1 MASSAGNTASSS
13 SSSGSASSA
22 SSSAAPALQ
31 RGIVKMVLSGCA
43 IIVRGQP
50 RGGPPPE
57 RQINLSNIRAGNLA
71 RRAAAGQPDS
81 KDTPDE
87 PWGFPAREFLRKKLI
102 GKEVCFTV
110 EYKTAQG
117 REYGMVY
124 LGKDTTGENIAESLV
139 AEGLASRREGIR
151 ANNPEQSRLAELE
164 EQARTAKKGMWS
176 EGTGSHTVRD
186 LKYTIENPRHFV
198 DSMHQKPVNAI
209 IEHVRDGS
217 VVRALLLPDY
227 YLVTVMLS
235 GIKCPTFKR
244 EADGTETPEPF
255 AAEAKFF
262 TESRL
267 LQRDVQIVLESCHNQ
282 NILGTILHPNGNIT
296 ELLLKEGF
304 ARCVDWSIAVYT
316 RGAEKLRAAERFAK
330 ERKLRI
336 WRDYVAPTAN
346 LDQKDKQFVAKVVQV
361 LNADAII
368 VKLNSGDYK
377 TVHLSSIRPPR
388 LEGEGT
394 QDKNRKL
401 RPLYDIPYMFEAR
414 EFLRKKL
421 IGKKVNVT
429 VDYIRPASSA
439 TETVPAFSERTCA
452 TVTIGGINIA
462 EALVSKGLAT
472 VIRYRQDDDQ
482 RSSHYDELLAAEA
495 RRCVSVYGEW
505 EGVRLGL
512 DGKRRGHQPHGAAAT
527 VMSWVPCPCPV
538 STHLS
543 VPPSLPPSLPLQ
555 DTQKSKQFLPFL
567 QRAGRSEAV
576 VEYVFSGS
584 RLKLYLPKETCLITF
599 LLAGIECPRGARNLP
614 GLVQEG
620 EPFSEE
626 ATLFTKELVLQREVE
641 VEVESMDKAG
651 NFIGWLHVDGANL
664 SVALVEQA
672 LSKVHFTAERSN
684 YYKSLVAAEEAAKQR
699 KEKVWS
705 QYEEPPLEDVV
716 DVPEEKERTANYK
729 PVFVT
734 EITDDLHFYVQDV
747 ETGTQ
752 LEKLMETMRS
762 EIAAHPPV
770 EGSYTPRR
778 GDYCIAKFVDGEW
791 YRARVEKVESPAKVH
806 VFYID
811 YGNKETLPSIRL
823 AALPHAFSTRA
834 LSAQATEY
842 KFAFIQVPQDEEARA
857 DAVDSVVRDIQNTQ
871 CLLNVEHAGPS
882 CPHVTLQFADS
893 KGDVGLGLVK
903 EGLVMVEPRK
913 EKQFQ
918 KVVTEYLNAQEAA
931 KSARLNLWRYGDF
944 RADDADEF
952 GYSR

>member
-1 MASSAGNTASSS
+1 MASSAQSGG
-13 SSSGSASSA
+13 SSGG
-22 SSSAAPALQ
+22 PLVPTVQ

-71 RRAAAGQPDS
+71 RRAAAAQPDA

-87 PWGFPAREFLRKKLI
+87 PWAFPAREFLRKKLI
-102 GKEVCFTV
+102 GKEVCFTI
-110 EYKTAQG
+110 ENKTPQG
-117 REYGMVY
+117 REYGMIY
-124 LGKDTTGENIAESLV
+124 LGKDTNGENIAESLV
-139 AEGLASRREGIR
+139 AEGLATRREGMR
-151 ANNPEQSRLAELE
+151 ANNPEQNRLSECE
-164 EQARTAKKGMWS
+164 EQAKAAKKGMWS
-176 EGTGSHTVRD
+176 DGNGSHTIRD

-198 DSMHQKPVNAI
+198 DSHHQKPVNAI

-235 GIKCPTFKR
+235 GIKCPTFRR
-244 EADGTETPEPF
+244 EADGSETPEPF

-267 LQRDVQIVLESCHNQ
+267 LQRDVQIILESCHNQ
-282 NILGTILHPNGNIT
+282 NVLGTILHPNGNIT

-330 ERKLRI
+330 ERRLRI

-346 LDQKDKQFVAKVVQV
+346 LDQKDKQFVAKVMQV
-361 LNADAII
+361 LNADAIV

-377 TVHLSSIRPPR
+377 TIHLSSIRPPR
-388 LEGEGT
+388 LEGENT
-394 QDKNRKL
+394 QDKNKKL

-429 VDYIRPASSA
+429 VDYIRAASPA

-495 RRCVSVYGEW
+495 RAIKNGK
-505 EGVRLGL
+505 GL
-512 DGKRRGHQPHGAAAT
+512 HSKKE
-527 VMSWVPCPCPV
+527 VPIHRV
-538 STHLS
+538 ADISG
-543 VPPSLPPSLPLQ
+543 
-555 DTQKSKQFLPFL
+555 DTQKAKQFLPFL

-651 NFIGWLHVDGANL
+651 NFIGWLHIDGANL
-664 SVALVEQA
+664 SVLLVEHA
-672 LSKVHFTAERSN
+672 LSKVHFTAERSS
-684 YYKSLVAAEEAAKQR
+684 YYKSLLSAEEAAKQK
-699 KEKVWS
+699 KEKVWAH
-705 QYEEPPLEDVV
+705 YEEQPVEEVPP
-716 DVPEEKERTANYK
+716 VPEEKERSASYK

-752 LEKLMETMRS
+752 LEKLMENMRND
-762 EIAAHPPV
+762 IASHPPV
-770 EGSYTPRR
+770 EGSYAPRR
-778 GDYCIAKFVDGEW
+778 GEFCIAKFVDGEW

-811 YGNKETLPSIRL
+811 YGNREILPSTRLGTLP
-823 AALPHAFSTRA
+823 PAFSTRV
-834 LSAQATEY
+834 LPAQATEY
-842 KFAFIQVPQDEEARA
+842 AFAFIQVPQDEDART

-871 CLLNVEHAGPS
+871 CLLNVEHLSAS

-903 EGLVMVEPRK
+903 EGLVMVEVRK

-918 KVVTEYLNAQEAA
+918 KVITEYLNAQESA

>member
-1 MASSAGNTASSS
+1 MDGLEKSDVIF
-13 SSSGSASSA
+13 
-22 SSSAAPALQ
+22 Q
-31 RGIVKMVLSGCA
+31 VLSGCA

-71 RRAAAGQPDS
+71 RRAAVAQPDA

-87 PWGFPAREFLRKKLI
+87 PWAFPAREFLRKKLI
-102 GKEVCFTV
+102 GKEVCFTI
-110 EYKTAQG
+110 ENKTPQG
-117 REYGMVY
+117 REYGMIY
-124 LGKDTTGENIAESLV
+124 LGKDTNGENIAESLV
-139 AEGLASRREGIR
+139 AEGLATRREGMR
-151 ANNPEQSRLAELE
+151 ANNPEQNRLAECE
-164 EQARTAKKGMWS
+164 EQAKAAKKGMWS
-176 EGTGSHTVRD
+176 EGNGSHTIRD

-198 DSMHQKPVNAI
+198 DSHHQKPVNAI

-235 GIKCPTFKR
+235 GIKCPTFRR
-244 EADGTETPEPF
+244 EADGSETPEPF

-267 LQRDVQIVLESCHNQ
+267 LQRDVQIILESCHNQ

-330 ERKLRI
+330 ERRLRI

-346 LDQKDKQFVAKVVQV
+346 LDQKDKQFVAKVMQV
-361 LNADAII
+361 LNADAIV

-377 TVHLSSIRPPR
+377 TIHLSSIRPPR
-388 LEGEGT
+388 LEGENT
-394 QDKNRKL
+394 QDKNKKL

-429 VDYIRPASSA
+429 VDYIRPASPA
-439 TETVPAFSERTCA
+439 TDTVPAFSERTCA

-495 RRCVSVYGEW
+495 RAIKNGK
-505 EGVRLGL
+505 GL
-512 DGKRRGHQPHGAAAT
+512 HSKKE
-527 VMSWVPCPCPV
+527 VPIHRV
-538 STHLS
+538 ADISG
-543 VPPSLPPSLPLQ
+543 
-555 DTQKSKQFLPFL
+555 DTQKAKQFLPFL

-651 NFIGWLHVDGANL
+651 NFIGWLHIDGANL
-664 SVALVEQA
+664 SVLLVEHA
-672 LSKVHFTAERSN
+672 LSKVHFTAERSA
-684 YYKSLVAAEEAAKQR
+684 YYKSLLSAEEAAKQK
-699 KEKVWS
+699 KEKVWAH
-705 QYEEPPLEDVV
+705 YEEQPVEELMPVL
-716 DVPEEKERTANYK
+716 EEKERSASYK

-752 LEKLMETMRS
+752 LEKLMENMRND
-762 EIAAHPPV
+762 IASHPPV
-770 EGSYTPRR
+770 EGSYAPRR
-778 GDYCIAKFVDGEW
+778 GEFCIAKFVDGEW

-811 YGNKETLPSIRL
+811 YGNREILPSTRLGTLP
-823 AALPHAFSTRA
+823 PAFSTRV
-834 LSAQATEY
+834 LPAQATEY
-842 KFAFIQVPQDEEARA
+842 AFAFIQVPQDEDART

-871 CLLNVEHAGPS
+871 CLLNVEHLSAG

-903 EGLVMVEPRK
+903 EGLVMVEVRK

-918 KVVTEYLNAQEAA
+918 KVITEYLNAQESA

>member
-1 MASSAGNTASSS
+1 MASSGAQPAP
-13 SSSGSASSA
+13 
-22 SSSAAPALQ
+22 AAPALQ

-71 RRAAAGQPDS
+71 RRAAVSQQDS

-87 PWGFPAREFLRKKLI
+87 PWAFSAREFLRKKLI

-110 EYKTAQG
+110 EYKTPQG

-124 LGKDTTGENIAESLV
+124 LGKDTSGENIAESLV
-139 AEGLASRREGIR
+139 AEGLASRREGVR
-151 ANNPEQSRLAELE
+151 ATTPEQNRLVEIE
-164 EQARTAKKGMWS
+164 EQARAAKKGVWS
-176 EGTGSHTVRD
+176 EGTGSHTIRD
-186 LKYTIENPRHFV
+186 LKYTIENSRHFV
-198 DSMHQKPVNAI
+198 DSMHQKPVNAV

-235 GIKCPTFKR
+235 GVKCPTFKR

-267 LQRDVQIVLESCHNQ
+267 LQRDVQIILESSHNQ
-282 NILGTILHPNGNIT
+282 NFLGTILHPNGNIT

-304 ARCVDWSIAVYT
+304 ARCVDWSIAIYT
-316 RGAEKLRAAERFAK
+316 QGSEKLRAAERFAK
-330 ERKLRI
+330 ERKIRI

-361 LNADAII
+361 LNADAMV
-368 VKLNSGDYK
+368 VKLNSGEYK
-377 TVHLSSIRPPR
+377 TIHLSSIRPPR
-388 LEGEGT
+388 LEGEGS
-394 QDKNRKL
+394 QDKNKKL

-421 IGKKVNVT
+421 IGKKVNVN
-429 VDYIRPASSA
+429 VDYIRSASAA
-439 TETVPAFSERTCA
+439 TESVPAFPERTCA
-452 TVTIGGINIA
+452 TITIGGINIA

-495 RRCVSVYGEW
+495 RAIKNAK
-505 EGVRLGL
+505 GL
-512 DGKRRGHQPHGAAAT
+512 HSKKE
-527 VMSWVPCPCPV
+527 VPIHRV
-538 STHLS
+538 ADISG
-543 VPPSLPPSLPLQ
+543 
-555 DTQKSKQFLPFL
+555 DTQKAKQFLPFL
-567 QRAGRSEAV
+567 QRAGRSEAI

-584 RLKLYLPKETCLITF
+584 RLKLYMPKETCLITF
-599 LLAGIECPRGARNLP
+599 LLAGIECPRGPRNMP
-614 GLVQEG
+614 SGVQEG
-620 EPFSEE
+620 EPFSDE
-626 ATLFTKELVLQREVE
+626 AMSYTKELVLQREVE
-641 VEVESMDKAG
+641 VEVEAMDKAG
-651 NFIGWLHVDGANL
+651 NFIGWLHVDGINL
-664 SVALVEQA
+664 SVSLVEHA

-684 YYKSLVAAEEAAKQR
+684 YYKTLLSAEEGPKQK
-699 KEKVWS
+699 KEKIWS
-705 QYEEPPLEDVV
+705 KFEELPVEEVV
-716 DVPEEKERTANYK
+716 TVVEEKERNANYK
-729 PVFVT
+729 PVLVT
-734 EITDDLHFYVQDV
+734 EITDGLHFYIQDV

-752 LEKLMETMRS
+752 LEKLMEGMRS
-762 EIAAHPPV
+762 EIASNPPL
-770 EGSYTPRR
+770 EGSFSPRR

-811 YGNKETLPSIRL
+811 YGNREVLTSTRLGAIPQSFSVRTLP
-823 AALPHAFSTRA
+823 
-834 LSAQATEY
+834 AQAIEY
-842 KFAFIQVPQDEEARA
+842 AFAFIQVPQDEEARA
-857 DAVDSVVRDIQNTQ
+857 DVVDNVVRDIQNTQ
-871 CLLNVEHAGPS
+871 CLLNVEHSGVG

-893 KGDVGLGLVK
+893 KDDVGLGLVK
-903 EGLVMVEPRK
+903 EGLVMVEVRK

-918 KVVTEYLNAQEAA
+918 KVISEYLSAQEAA
-931 KSARLNLWRYGDF
+931 KAARLNLWRYGDF

-952 GYSR
+952 GYNR

>member
-1 MASSAGNTASSS
+1 MASSAQSGG
-13 SSSGSASSA
+13 SSGG
-22 SSSAAPALQ
+22 PAVPTVQ

-71 RRAAAGQPDS
+71 RRAAATQPDA

-87 PWGFPAREFLRKKLI
+87 PWAFPAREFLRKKLI
-102 GKEVCFTV
+102 GKEVCFTI
-110 EYKTAQG
+110 ENKTPQG
-117 REYGMVY
+117 REYGMIY
-124 LGKDTTGENIAESLV
+124 LGKDTNGENIAESLV
-139 AEGLASRREGIR
+139 AEGLATRREGMR
-151 ANNPEQSRLAELE
+151 ANNPEQNRLAECE
-164 EQARTAKKGMWS
+164 EQAKAAKKGMWS
-176 EGTGSHTVRD
+176 EGSGSQTIRD

-198 DSMHQKPVNAI
+198 DSHHQKPVNAI

-235 GIKCPTFKR
+235 GIKCPTFRR
-244 EADGTETPEPF
+244 EADGSETPEPF

-267 LQRDVQIVLESCHNQ
+267 LQRDVQIILESCHNQ

-296 ELLLKEGF
+296 ELLLKDGF

-330 ERKLRI
+330 DRRLRI

-346 LDQKDKQFVAKVVQV
+346 LDQKDKQFVAKVMQV
-361 LNADAII
+361 LNADAIV

-377 TVHLSSIRPPR
+377 TIHLSSIRPPR
-388 LEGEGT
+388 LEGENT
-394 QDKNRKL
+394 Q
-401 RPLYDIPYMFEAR
+401 
-414 EFLRKKL
+414 
-421 IGKKVNVT
+421 VNVT
-429 VDYIRPASSA
+429 VDYIRPASPA

-495 RRCVSVYGEW
+495 RAIKNGK
-505 EGVRLGL
+505 GL
-512 DGKRRGHQPHGAAAT
+512 HSKKE
-527 VMSWVPCPCPV
+527 VPIHRV
-538 STHLS
+538 ADISG
-543 VPPSLPPSLPLQ
+543 
-555 DTQKSKQFLPFL
+555 DTQKAKQFLPFL

-651 NFIGWLHVDGANL
+651 NFIGWLHIDGANL
-664 SVALVEQA
+664 SVLLVEHA
-672 LSKVHFTAERSN
+672 LSKVHFTAERSS
-684 YYKSLVAAEEAAKQR
+684 YYKSLLSAEEAAKQK
-699 KEKVWS
+699 KEKVWAH
-705 QYEEPPLEDVV
+705 YEEQPVEEVAPML
-716 DVPEEKERTANYK
+716 EEKERSASYK

-752 LEKLMETMRS
+752 LEKLMENMRND
-762 EIAAHPPV
+762 IASHPPV
-770 EGSYTPRR
+770 EGSYAPRR
-778 GDYCIAKFVDGEW
+778 GEFCIAKFVDGEW

-811 YGNKETLPSIRL
+811 YGNREILPSTRLGTLP
-823 AALPHAFSTRA
+823 PAFSTRV
-834 LSAQATEY
+834 LPAQATEY
-842 KFAFIQVPQDEEARA
+842 AFAFIQVPQDEDART

-871 CLLNVEHAGPS
+871 CLLNVEHLSAG

-903 EGLVMVEPRK
+903 EGLVMVEVRK

-918 KVVTEYLNAQEAA
+918 KVITEYLNAQESA

>member
-1 MASSAGNTASSS
+1 MASSAQ
-13 SSSGSASSA
+13 SGGTSGG
-22 SSSAAPALQ
+22 PAVPTVQ

-71 RRAAAGQPDS
+71 RRAAATQPDA

-87 PWGFPAREFLRKKLI
+87 AWAFPAREFLRKKLI
-102 GKEVCFTV
+102 GKEVCFTI
-110 EYKTAQG
+110 ENKTPQG
-117 REYGMVY
+117 REYGMIY
-124 LGKDTTGENIAESLV
+124 LGKDTSGENIAESLV
-139 AEGLASRREGIR
+139 AEGLATRREGMR
-151 ANNPEQSRLAELE
+151 ANNPEQNRLSECE
-164 EQARTAKKGMWS
+164 EQAKAAKKGMWS
-176 EGTGSHTVRD
+176 EGNGSHTIRD

-198 DSMHQKPVNAI
+198 DSHHQKPVNAI

-235 GIKCPTFKR
+235 GIKCPTFRR
-244 EADGTETPEPF
+244 EADGSETPEPF

-267 LQRDVQIVLESCHNQ
+267 LQRDVQIILESCHNQ

-330 ERKLRI
+330 ERRLRI

-346 LDQKDKQFVAKVVQV
+346 LDQKDKQFVAKVMQV
-361 LNADAII
+361 LNADAIV

-377 TVHLSSIRPPR
+377 TIHLSSIRPPR
-388 LEGEGT
+388 LEGENT
-394 QDKNRKL
+394 QDKNKKL

-429 VDYIRPASSA
+429 VDYIRPASPA

-495 RRCVSVYGEW
+495 RAIKNGK
-505 EGVRLGL
+505 GL
-512 DGKRRGHQPHGAAAT
+512 HSKKE
-527 VMSWVPCPCPV
+527 VPIHRV
-538 STHLS
+538 ADISG
-543 VPPSLPPSLPLQ
+543 
-555 DTQKSKQFLPFL
+555 DTQKAKQFLPFL

-651 NFIGWLHVDGANL
+651 NFIGWLHIDSANL
-664 SVALVEQA
+664 SVLLVEHA
-672 LSKVHFTAERSN
+672 LSKVHFTAERSS
-684 YYKSLVAAEEAAKQR
+684 YYKSLLSAEEAAKQK
-699 KEKVWS
+699 KEKVWAH
-705 QYEEPPLEDVV
+705 YEEQPVEEVV
-716 DVPEEKERTANYK
+716 PVLEEKERSASYK

-752 LEKLMETMRS
+752 LEKLMENMRND
-762 EIAAHPPV
+762 IASHPPV
-770 EGSYTPRR
+770 EGSYAPRR
-778 GDYCIAKFVDGEW
+778 GEFCIAKFVDGEW

-811 YGNKETLPSIRL
+811 YGNREILPSTRLGTLP
-823 AALPHAFSTRA
+823 PAFSTRV
-834 LSAQATEY
+834 LPAQATEY
-842 KFAFIQVPQDEEARA
+842 AFAFIQVPQDEDART

-871 CLLNVEHAGPS
+871 CLLNVEHLSAG

-903 EGLVMVEPRK
+903 EGLVMVEVRK

-918 KVVTEYLNAQEAA
+918 KVITEYLNAQESA

>member
-1 MASSAGNTASSS
+1 MASSAQ
-13 SSSGSASSA
+13 SGGTSGG
-22 SSSAAPALQ
+22 PAVPTVQ

-71 RRAAAGQPDS
+71 RRAAATQPDA

-87 PWGFPAREFLRKKLI
+87 PWAFPAREFLRKKLI
-102 GKEVCFTV
+102 GKEVCFTI
-110 EYKTAQG
+110 ENKTPQG
-117 REYGMVY
+117 REYGMIY
-124 LGKDTTGENIAESLV
+124 LGKDTNGENIAESLV
-139 AEGLASRREGIR
+139 AEGLATRREGMR
-151 ANNPEQSRLAELE
+151 ANNPEQNRLSECE
-164 EQARTAKKGMWS
+164 EQAKAAKKGMWS
-176 EGTGSHTVRD
+176 EGNGSHTIRD

-198 DSMHQKPVNAI
+198 DSHHQKPVNAI

-235 GIKCPTFKR
+235 GIKCPTFRR
-244 EADGTETPEPF
+244 EADGSETPEPF

-267 LQRDVQIVLESCHNQ
+267 LQRDVQIILESCHNQ

-330 ERKLRI
+330 ERRLRI

-346 LDQKDKQFVAKVVQV
+346 LDQKDKQFVAKVMQV
-361 LNADAII
+361 LNADAIV

-377 TVHLSSIRPPR
+377 TIHLSSIRPPR
-388 LEGEGT
+388 LEGENT
-394 QDKNRKL
+394 QDKNKKL

-429 VDYIRPASSA
+429 VDYIRPASPA

-495 RRCVSVYGEW
+495 RAIKNGK
-505 EGVRLGL
+505 GL
-512 DGKRRGHQPHGAAAT
+512 HSKKE
-527 VMSWVPCPCPV
+527 VPIHRV
-538 STHLS
+538 ADISG
-543 VPPSLPPSLPLQ
+543 
-555 DTQKSKQFLPFL
+555 DTQKAKQFLPFL

-651 NFIGWLHVDGANL
+651 NFIGWLHIDGANL
-664 SVALVEQA
+664 SVLLVEHS
-672 LSKVHFTAERSN
+672 LSKVHFTAERSS
-684 YYKSLVAAEEAAKQR
+684 YYKSLLSAEEAAKQK
-699 KEKVWS
+699 KEKVWAH
-705 QYEEPPLEDVV
+705 YEEQPVEEVAPVL
-716 DVPEEKERTANYK
+716 EEKERSASYK

-752 LEKLMETMRS
+752 LEKLMENMRND
-762 EIAAHPPV
+762 IASHPPV
-770 EGSYTPRR
+770 EGSYAPRR
-778 GDYCIAKFVDGEW
+778 GEFCIAKFVDGEW
-791 YRARVEKVESPAKVH
+791 YRARVEKVESPARVH
-806 VFYID
+806 IFYID
-811 YGNKETLPSIRL
+811 YGNREILPSTRLGTLP
-823 AALPHAFSTRA
+823 PAFSTRV
-834 LSAQATEY
+834 LPAQATEY
-842 KFAFIQVPQDEEARA
+842 AFAFIQVPQDEDART

-871 CLLNVEHAGPS
+871 CLLNVEHLSAG

-903 EGLVMVEPRK
+903 EGLVMVEVRK

-918 KVVTEYLNAQEAA
+918 KVITEYLNAQESA
-931 KSARLNLWRYGDF
+931 KSARVSFRLWV
-944 RADDADEF
+944 
-952 GYSR
+952 SREELRKAA

>member
-1 MASSAGNTASSS
+1 MASSAQSGG
-13 SSSGSASSA
+13 SSGG
-22 SSSAAPALQ
+22 PAVPTVQ

-71 RRAAAGQPDS
+71 RRAAATQPDA

-87 PWGFPAREFLRKKLI
+87 PWAFPAREFLRKKLI
-102 GKEVCFTV
+102 GKEVCFTI
-110 EYKTAQG
+110 ENKTPQG
-117 REYGMVY
+117 REYGMIY
-124 LGKDTTGENIAESLV
+124 LGKDTNGENIAESLV
-139 AEGLASRREGIR
+139 AEGLATRREGMR
-151 ANNPEQSRLAELE
+151 ANNPEQNRLAECE
-164 EQARTAKKGMWS
+164 EQAKAAKKGMWS
-176 EGTGSHTVRD
+176 EGSGSQTIRD

-198 DSMHQKPVNAI
+198 DSHHQKPVNAI

-235 GIKCPTFKR
+235 GIKCPTFRR
-244 EADGTETPEPF
+244 EADGSETPEPF

-267 LQRDVQIVLESCHNQ
+267 LQRDVQIILESCHNQ

-296 ELLLKEGF
+296 ELLLKDGF

-330 ERKLRI
+330 DRRLRI

-346 LDQKDKQFVAKVVQV
+346 LDQKDKQFVAKVMQV
-361 LNADAII
+361 LNADAIV

-377 TVHLSSIRPPR
+377 TIHLSSIRPPR
-388 LEGEGT
+388 LEGENT
-394 QDKNRKL
+394 QDKNKKL

-429 VDYIRPASSA
+429 VDYIRPASPA

-495 RRCVSVYGEW
+495 RAIKNGK
-505 EGVRLGL
+505 GL
-512 DGKRRGHQPHGAAAT
+512 HSKKE
-527 VMSWVPCPCPV
+527 VPIHRV
-538 STHLS
+538 ADISG
-543 VPPSLPPSLPLQ
+543 
-555 DTQKSKQFLPFL
+555 DTQKAKQFLPFL

-651 NFIGWLHVDGANL
+651 NFIGWLHIDGANL
-664 SVALVEQA
+664 SVLLVEHA
-672 LSKVHFTAERSN
+672 LSKVHFTAERSS
-684 YYKSLVAAEEAAKQR
+684 YYKSLLSAEEAAKQK
-699 KEKVWS
+699 KEKVWAH
-705 QYEEPPLEDVV
+705 YEEQPVEEVAPML
-716 DVPEEKERTANYK
+716 EEKERSASYK

-752 LEKLMETMRS
+752 LEKLMENMRND
-762 EIAAHPPV
+762 IASHPPV
-770 EGSYTPRR
+770 EGSYAPRR
-778 GDYCIAKFVDGEW
+778 GEFCIAKFVDGEW

-811 YGNKETLPSIRL
+811 YGNREILPSTRLGTLP
-823 AALPHAFSTRA
+823 PAFSTRV
-834 LSAQATEY
+834 LPAQATEY
-842 KFAFIQVPQDEEARA
+842 AFAFIQVPQDEDART

-871 CLLNVEHAGPS
+871 CLLNVEHLSAG

-903 EGLVMVEPRK
+903 EGLVVVEVRK

-918 KVVTEYLNAQEAA
+918 KVITEYLNAQESA

>member
-1 MASSAGNTASSS
+1 MASSAQSGG
-13 SSSGSASSA
+13 SSGG
-22 SSSAAPALQ
+22 PAVPTVQ

-71 RRAAAGQPDS
+71 RRAAATQPDG

-87 PWGFPAREFLRKKLI
+87 PWAFPAREFLRKKLI
-102 GKEVCFTV
+102 GKEVCFTI
-110 EYKTAQG
+110 ENKTPQG
-117 REYGMVY
+117 REYGMIY
-124 LGKDTTGENIAESLV
+124 LGKDTNGENIAESLV
-139 AEGLASRREGIR
+139 AEGLATRREGMR
-151 ANNPEQSRLAELE
+151 ANKGPSTTKSSFVFVFSRRWHCIRKRSSVN
-164 EQARTAKKGMWS
+164 Q
-176 EGTGSHTVRD
+176 
-186 LKYTIENPRHFV
+186 LK
-198 DSMHQKPVNAI
+198 
-209 IEHVRDGS
+209 
-217 VVRALLLPDY
+217 LLLEGR
-227 YLVTVMLS
+227 LW
-235 GIKCPTFKR
+235 
-244 EADGTETPEPF
+244 
-255 AAEAKFF
+255 
-262 TESRL
+262 ESRQL
-267 LQRDVQIVLESCHNQ
+267 VWTRCELPLQFKTNR
-282 NILGTILHPNGNIT
+282 GGR
-296 ELLLKEGF
+296 KAEG
-304 ARCVDWSIAVYT
+304 
-316 RGAEKLRAAERFAK
+316 KAERFAK
-330 ERKLRI
+330 ERRLRI

-346 LDQKDKQFVAKVVQV
+346 LDQKDKQFVAKVMQV
-361 LNADAII
+361 LNADAIV
-368 VKLNSGDYK
+368 VKLNSGVYK
-377 TVHLSSIRPPR
+377 TIHLSSIRPPR
-388 LEGEGT
+388 LEGDNV
-394 QDKNRKL
+394 QDKNKKL

-429 VDYIRPASSA
+429 VDYIRPASPA

-495 RRCVSVYGEW
+495 RAIKNGK
-505 EGVRLGL
+505 GL
-512 DGKRRGHQPHGAAAT
+512 HSKKE
-527 VMSWVPCPCPV
+527 VPIHRV
-538 STHLS
+538 ADISG
-543 VPPSLPPSLPLQ
+543 
-555 DTQKSKQFLPFL
+555 DTQKAKQFLPFL

-651 NFIGWLHVDGANL
+651 NFIGWLHMDGANL
-664 SVALVEQA
+664 SVLLVEQA
-672 LSKVHFTAERSN
+672 LSKVHFTAERSA
-684 YYKSLVAAEEAAKQR
+684 YYKPLLSAEEAAKQR
-699 KEKVWS
+699 KEKVWAH
-705 QYEEPPLEDVV
+705 YEEQPVEELLPVL
-716 DVPEEKERTANYK
+716 EEKERSASYK

-752 LEKLMETMRS
+752 LEKLMENMRNDIS
-762 EIAAHPPV
+762 SHPPV
-770 EGSYTPRR
+770 EGSYAPRR
-778 GDYCIAKFVDGEW
+778 GEFCIAKFVDGEW

-811 YGNKETLPSIRL
+811 YGNREILPSTRLGTLP
-823 AALPHAFSTRA
+823 PAFSTRV
-834 LSAQATEY
+834 LPAQATEY
-842 KFAFIQVPQDEEARA
+842 AFAFIQVPQDEDART

-871 CLLNVEHAGPS
+871 CLLNVEHLSAS

-903 EGLVMVEPRK
+903 EGLVMVEVRK

-918 KVVTEYLNAQEAA
+918 KVITEYLNAQESA

>member
-1 MASSAGNTASSS
+1 
-13 SSSGSASSA
+13 
-22 SSSAAPALQ
+22 
-31 RGIVKMVLSGCA
+31 MVLSGCA

-71 RRAAAGQPDS
+71 RRAAATQPDA

-87 PWGFPAREFLRKKLI
+87 PWAFPAREFLRKKLI
-102 GKEVCFTV
+102 GKEVCFTI
-110 EYKTAQG
+110 ENKTPQG
-117 REYGMVY
+117 REYGMIY
-124 LGKDTTGENIAESLV
+124 LGKDTNGENIAESLV
-139 AEGLASRREGIR
+139 AEGLATRREGMR
-151 ANNPEQSRLAELE
+151 ANNPEQNRLSECE
-164 EQARTAKKGMWS
+164 EQAKAAKKGMWS
-176 EGTGSHTVRD
+176 EGNGSHTIRD

-198 DSMHQKPVNAI
+198 DSHHQKPVNAI

-235 GIKCPTFKR
+235 GIKCPTFRR
-244 EADGTETPEPF
+244 EADGSETPEPF

-267 LQRDVQIVLESCHNQ
+267 LQRDVQIILESCHNQ

-330 ERKLRI
+330 ERRLRI

-346 LDQKDKQFVAKVVQV
+346 LDQKDKQFVAKVMQV
-361 LNADAII
+361 LNADAIV

-377 TVHLSSIRPPR
+377 TIHLSSIRPPR
-388 LEGEGT
+388 LEGENTQNCGRACGT
-394 QDKNRKL
+394 SPCWMGFIWHDKNKKL

-429 VDYIRPASSA
+429 VDYIRPASPA

-452 TVTIGGINIA
+452 TVTIGGIYRNWYRNIA

-495 RRCVSVYGEW
+495 RAIKNGK
-505 EGVRLGL
+505 GL
-512 DGKRRGHQPHGAAAT
+512 HSKKE
-527 VMSWVPCPCPV
+527 VPIHRV
-538 STHLS
+538 ADISG
-543 VPPSLPPSLPLQ
+543 
-555 DTQKSKQFLPFL
+555 DTQKAKQFLPFL

-626 ATLFTKELVLQREVE
+626 ATLFTKELVLQREILQVE

-651 NFIGWLHVDGANL
+651 NFIGWLHIDGANL
-664 SVALVEQA
+664 SVLLVEHS
-672 LSKVHFTAERSN
+672 LSKVHFTAERSS
-684 YYKSLVAAEEAAKQR
+684 YYKSLLSAEEAAKQK
-699 KEKVWS
+699 KEKVWAH
-705 QYEEPPLEDVV
+705 YEEQPVEEVAPVL
-716 DVPEEKERTANYK
+716 EEKERSASYK

-752 LEKLMETMRS
+752 LEKLMENMRND
-762 EIAAHPPV
+762 IASHPPV
-770 EGSYTPRR
+770 EGSYAPRR
-778 GDYCIAKFVDGEW
+778 GEFCIAKFVDGEW
-791 YRARVEKVESPAKVH
+791 YRARVEKVESPARVH

-811 YGNKETLPSIRL
+811 YGNREILPSTRLGTLP
-823 AALPHAFSTRA
+823 PAFSTRV
-834 LSAQATEY
+834 LPAQATEY
-842 KFAFIQVPQDEEARA
+842 AFAFIQVPQDEDART

-871 CLLNVEHAGPS
+871 CLLNVEHLSAG

-903 EGLVMVEPRK
+903 EGLVMVEVRK

-918 KVVTEYLNAQEAA
+918 KVITEYLNAQESA

>member
-1 MASSAGNTASSS
+1 M
-13 SSSGSASSA
+13 
-22 SSSAAPALQ
+22 
-31 RGIVKMVLSGCA
+31 I
-43 IIVRGQP
+43 
-50 RGGPPPE
+50 
-57 RQINLSNIRAGNLA
+57 
-71 RRAAAGQPDS
+71 
-81 KDTPDE
+81 
-87 PWGFPAREFLRKKLI
+87 
-102 GKEVCFTV
+102 
-110 EYKTAQG
+110 
-117 REYGMVY
+117 Y
-124 LGKDTTGENIAESLV
+124 LGKDTNGENIAESLV
-139 AEGLASRREGIR
+139 AEGLATRREGMR
-151 ANNPEQSRLAELE
+151 ANNPEQNRLSECE
-164 EQARTAKKGMWS
+164 EQAKAAKKGMWS
-176 EGTGSHTVRD
+176 EGNGSHTLRD

-198 DSMHQKPVNAI
+198 DSHHQKPVNAI

-235 GIKCPTFKR
+235 GIKCPTFRR
-244 EADGTETPEPF
+244 EADGSETPEPF

-267 LQRDVQIVLESCHNQ
+267 LQRDVQIILESCHNQ

-330 ERKLRI
+330 ERRLRI

-346 LDQKDKQFVAKVVQV
+346 LDQKDKQFVAKVMQV
-361 LNADAII
+361 LNADAIV

-377 TVHLSSIRPPR
+377 TIHLSSIRPPR
-388 LEGEGT
+388 LEGENT
-394 QDKNRKL
+394 QDKNKKL

-429 VDYIRPASSA
+429 VDYIRPASPA

-495 RRCVSVYGEW
+495 RAIKNGK
-505 EGVRLGL
+505 GL
-512 DGKRRGHQPHGAAAT
+512 HSKKE
-527 VMSWVPCPCPV
+527 VPIHRV
-538 STHLS
+538 ADISG
-543 VPPSLPPSLPLQ
+543 
-555 DTQKSKQFLPFL
+555 DTQKAKQFLPFL

-641 VEVESMDKAG
+641 VEVEGMDKAG
-651 NFIGWLHVDGANL
+651 NFIGWLHIDSANL
-664 SVALVEQA
+664 SVLLVEHA
-672 LSKVHFTAERSN
+672 LSKVHFTAERSS
-684 YYKSLVAAEEAAKQR
+684 YYKSLLSAEEAAKQK
-699 KEKVWS
+699 KEKVWAR
-705 QYEEPPLEDVV
+705 YEEQPVEEVAPVL
-716 DVPEEKERTANYK
+716 EEKERSASYK

-752 LEKLMETMRS
+752 LEKLMENMRNDIS
-762 EIAAHPPV
+762 SHPPV
-770 EGSYTPRR
+770 EGSYAPRR
-778 GDYCIAKFVDGEW
+778 GEFCIAKFVDGEW

-811 YGNKETLPSIRL
+811 YGNREILPSSRLGTLP
-823 AALPHAFSTRA
+823 PAFSTRV
-834 LSAQATEY
+834 LPAQATEY
-842 KFAFIQVPQDEEARA
+842 AFAFIQVPQDEDART

-871 CLLNVEHAGPS
+871 CLLNVEHLSAG

-903 EGLVMVEPRK
+903 EGLVMVEVRK

-918 KVVTEYLNAQEAA
+918 KVITEYLNAQESA

>member
-1 MASSAGNTASSS
+1 YARSISSPCSPRRA
-13 SSSGSASSA
+13 
-22 SSSAAPALQ
+22 
-31 RGIVKMVLSGCA
+31 RGPPSELSVSPQVLSGCA

-71 RRAAAGQPDS
+71 RRAAASQPDA

-110 EYKTAQG
+110 EYKTPQG

-124 LGKDTTGENIAESLV
+124 LGKDTSGENIAESLV

-164 EQARTAKKGMWS
+164 EQARSAKKGMWS
-176 EGTGSHTVRD
+176 EGSGSHTVRD
-186 LKYTIENPRHFV
+186 LKYTLENPRHFV
-198 DSMHQKPVNAI
+198 DSLHQKPVNAI

-217 VVRALLLPDY
+217 VVRALLLPDF

-244 EADGTETPEPF
+244 EADSEVPEPF

-282 NILGTILHPNGNIT
+282 NILGTILHPASGTGDTPGGHRGLPENGNIT

-316 RGAEKLRAAERFAK
+316 RGADKLRAAERFAK

-346 LDQKDKQFVAKVVQV
+346 LDQKDKQFVAKVMQV
-361 LNADAII
+361 LNADAIV
-368 VKLNSGDYK
+368 VKLNSGDHK
-377 TVHLSSIRPPR
+377 TIHLSSIRPPR
-388 LEGEGT
+388 LEGDIA

-421 IGKKVNVT
+421 IGKKVNVS

-452 TVTIGGINIA
+452 TVSIGGINIA

-472 VIRYRQDDDQ
+472 VLRYRQDDDQ
-482 RSSHYDELLAAEA
+482 RSAHYDELLAAEA
-495 RRCVSVYGEW
+495 RAIKNGK
-505 EGVRLGL
+505 GL
-512 DGKRRGHQPHGAAAT
+512 HSKKE
-527 VMSWVPCPCPV
+527 VPIHRV
-538 STHLS
+538 ADISG
-543 VPPSLPPSLPLQ
+543 
-555 DTQKSKQFLPFL
+555 DTQKAKQFLPFL

-584 RLKLYLPKETCLITF
+584 RLKLFLPKETCLITF
-599 LLAGIECPRGARNLP
+599 LLAGIECPRGARNVP
-614 GLVQEG
+614 GLTQEG

-651 NFIGWLHVDGANL
+651 NFIGWLHIEGVNL

-672 LSKVHFTAERSN
+672 LSRVHFTAERSP
-684 YYKSLVAAEEAAKQR
+684 YCKALLAAQDAAKQR

-705 QYEEPPLEDVV
+705 HYEETPVEEVV
-716 DVPEEKERTANYK
+716 PVLEEKERTANYK

-747 ETGTQ
+747 ETGAQ
-752 LEKLMETMRS
+752 LEKLMENMRAEVS
-762 EIAAHPPV
+762 AHPPV
-770 EGSYTPRR
+770 EGSFAPRR
-778 GDYCIAKFVDGEW
+778 GDFCIAKFVDGEW
-791 YRARVEKVESPAKVH
+791 YRARVEKVESGGKVH
-806 VFYID
+806 IFYID
-811 YGNKETLPSIRL
+811 YGNKETLPPTRL
-823 AALPHAFSTRA
+823 AALPPAFSPRV
-834 LSAQATEY
+834 LPPQATEY
-842 KFAFIQVPQDEEARA
+842 TFAFIQVPQDEEARA

-871 CLLNVEHAGPS
+871 CLLNVEHLGPG

-893 KGDVGLGLVK
+893 KSDVGLGLVK

-913 EKQFQ
+913 ERQFQ
-918 KVVTEYLNAQEAA
+918 KVPRAGFWGAPVTPCPPQ
-931 KSARLNLWRYGDF
+931 LNLWRYGDF

>member
-1 MASSAGNTASSS
+1 GFLSSVNSW
-13 SSSGSASSA
+13 SG
-22 SSSAAPALQ
+22 
-31 RGIVKMVLSGCA
+31 VKNFFISNFQVLSGCA

-57 RQINLSNIRAGNLA
+57 RQINLSNIRTGALA
-71 RRAAAGQPDS
+71 RRAAASQQDA

-87 PWGFPAREFLRKKLI
+87 PWAFPAREFLRKKLI

-110 EYKTAQG
+110 DFKSSQG

-124 LGKDTTGENIAESLV
+124 LGKDTSGENIAESLV
-139 AEGLASRREGIR
+139 AEGLASRREGVR
-151 ANNPEQSRLAELE
+151 ANTPEQSRLAEVE
-164 EQARTAKKGMWS
+164 EQARSAKKGVWS
-176 EGTGSHTVRD
+176 EGTGSQTVRD

-198 DSMHQKPVNAI
+198 DSMHQKPVN
-209 IEHVRDGS
+209 GK
-217 VVRALLLPDY
+217 LLIFSFSSNF
-227 YLVTVMLS
+227 VHTFNS
-235 GIKCPTFKR
+235 QCPTFKR

-267 LQRDVQIVLESCHNQ
+267 LQRDVQIILESCHNQ

-304 ARCVDWSIAVYT
+304 ARCVDWCIAVYT
-316 RGAEKLRAAERFAK
+316 QGSEKLRAAERFAK
-330 ERKLRI
+330 EHKTRI

-346 LDQKDKQFVAKVVQV
+346 LDQKDKQFVAKVVQI
-361 LNADAII
+361 LNADAMV

-377 TVHLSSIRPPR
+377 TIHLSSIRPPR
-388 LEGEGT
+388 LEGEGA
-394 QDKNRKL
+394 QDKNKKL

-421 IGKKVNVT
+421 IGKKVNVN
-429 VDYIRPASSA
+429 VDYIRSASAA
-439 TETVPAFSERTCA
+439 TETVPAFPERTCA

-495 RRCVSVYGEW
+495 RAIKNAK
-505 EGVRLGL
+505 GL
-512 DGKRRGHQPHGAAAT
+512 HSKKE
-527 VMSWVPCPCPV
+527 VPIHRV
-538 STHLS
+538 ADISG
-543 VPPSLPPSLPLQ
+543 
-555 DTQKSKQFLPFL
+555 DTQKAKQFLPFL

-584 RLKLYLPKETCLITF
+584 RLKLYMPKETCLITF
-599 LLAGIECPRGARNLP
+599 LLAGNG
-614 GLVQEG
+614 
-620 EPFSEE
+620 F
-626 ATLFTKELVLQREVE
+626 LQFFQVE
-641 VEVESMDKAG
+641 VEVEAMDKAG
-651 NFIGWLHVDGANL
+651 NFIGWLHVDGVNI
-664 SVALVEQA
+664 SVALVEHA

-684 YYKSLVAAEEAAKQR
+684 YYKTLLAAEEGPKQR

-705 QYEEPPLEDVV
+705 KFEEQPVEEVV
-716 DVPEEKERTANYK
+716 TVVEEKERNANYK
-729 PVFVT
+729 PVLVT
-734 EITDDLHFYVQDV
+734 EITDELHFYIQDV

-752 LEKLMETMRS
+752 LEKLMESMRS
-762 EIAAHPPV
+762 EIASNPPL
-770 EGSYTPRR
+770 EGSFSPRR
-778 GDYCIAKFVDGEW
+778 GDYCIAKYMDGEW
-791 YRARVEKVESPAKVH
+791 YRARVEKVESVAKVH

-811 YGNKETLPSIRL
+811 YGNREVLPSTRL
-823 AALPHAFSTRA
+823 GPLPQSFSTRT
-834 LSAQATEY
+834 LPAQAIEY
-842 KFAFIQVPQDEEARA
+842 CFAFIQVPADEDARA
-857 DAVDSVVRDIQNTQ
+857 DVVDNVVRDIQNTQ
-871 CLLNVEHAGPS
+871 CLLNVEHSGAG

-893 KGDVGLGLVK
+893 KEDVGLGLVK
-903 EGLVMVEPRK
+903 EGLVMVEVRK

-918 KVVTEYLNAQEAA
+918 KVIAEYVSAQESA
-931 KSARLNLWRYGDF
+931 KAARLNLWRYGDF